1 MSLHETAIE
10 LQVIDLAQ
18 VLTLALEQ
26 GFRCSFPSAGEHMRL
41 VDEGGNTLVVGFDDR
56 ARLYGDL
63 ALVGHLLRAG
73 AAT

>member
-1 MSLHETAIE
+1 
-10 LQVIDLAQ
+10 
-18 VLTLALEQ
+18 
-26 GFRCSFPSAGEHMRL
+26 MRL